1 MNECHISK
9 VVLVV
14 QQPSYIGEVIGKAIV
29 IAKIANAV
37 VHFSFNGIA
46 MVVTK
51 FDSVGHVLDFYDSK
65 VKENV

>member
-1 MNECHISK
+1 MNECHIAK

-29 IAKIANAV
+29 IAKIVNAV

-46 MVVTK
+46 IVVTK
-51 FDSVGHVLDFYDSK
+51 FDRVGDVLDFYDSK